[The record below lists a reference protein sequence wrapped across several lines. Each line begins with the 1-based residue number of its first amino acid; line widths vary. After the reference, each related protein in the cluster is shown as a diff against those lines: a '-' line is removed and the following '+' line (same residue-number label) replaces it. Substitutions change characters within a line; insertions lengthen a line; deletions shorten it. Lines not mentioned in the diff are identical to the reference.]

1 MIFQKLRV
9 SFKFHRIMD
18 REDKRHSDWVSPLDQ
33 YYFLGRILR
42 AKRRMDDGFN
52 AYFYSLVSKDT
63 EEMFYST
70 KRQQFLI
77 DQGYTF
83 KVITELD
90 GIGEHRNS
98 LVYSTQK
105 EQLELLKC
113 IILASE
119 VASFHNRF
127 RRKWLKMKIWG
138 PP

>member
-1 MIFQKLRV
+1 
-9 SFKFHRIMD
+9 
-18 REDKRHSDWVSPLDQ
+18 
-33 YYFLGRILR
+33 
-42 AKRRMDDGFN
+42 MDDGFN

-83 KVITELD
+83 KVITELE
-90 GIGEHRNS
+90 GMKKNRHS

-119 VASFHNRF
+119 VRPFHKSYRP
-127 RRKWLKMKIWG
+127 KWLRMKIWA
-138 PP
+138 PLQMTLMAPTQDMSPRRPN